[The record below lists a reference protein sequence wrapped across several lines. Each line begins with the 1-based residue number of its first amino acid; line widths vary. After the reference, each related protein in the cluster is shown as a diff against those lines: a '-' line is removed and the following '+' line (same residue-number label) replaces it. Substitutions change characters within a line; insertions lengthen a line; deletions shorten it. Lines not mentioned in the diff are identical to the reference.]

1 MNPDAVDRIVAYR
14 LGIRQVRNLIVF
26 FCVCVIL
33 CEDLITMMCCYKVLI
48 NLHEFQNIFFYIKDN
63 ITLPRTVPNYL
74 QTFEINLCIFHYD
87 RRHIKVSFLK
97 SFIITCSI
105 EITWYNFWE
114 RNLFKMFS
122 HLPILHNSLSCFL
135 S

>member
-33 CEDLITMMCCYKVLI
+33 CEDLVTMMCCYKVLI

-63 ITLPRTVPNYL
+63 ITLPKTVPNYL
-74 QTFEINLCIFHYD
+74 FIS
-87 RRHIKVSFLK
+87 KSLK
-97 SFIITCSI
+97 LIYAFFTM
-105 EITWYNFWE
+105 TGD
-114 RNLFKMFS
+114 
-122 HLPILHNSLSCFL
+122 ILK
-135 S
+135 